1 MGKKILKTLT
11 NNFGFKL
18 LALAFAVI
26 LWLVVYSVDDPVI
39 TRNYTTNVTL
49 VNEGNI
55 QDKYFEILDNSNNV
69 TFSVSAQRS
78 YLDRIDD
85 SDFSASADFNDM
97 VVSEDGTRGSIK
109 IDIVASR
116 YSSSLKI
123 NGSSKFVTV
132 SLEDAKSKQFIVTPT
147 TEGAVADG
155 YALGDVT
162 ISGSNVLKVSGPTTV
177 VSRISKAIAAIN
189 IDGMSQNLSDNVVP
203 VLYDEN
209 GDEVDTTKLTLSRT
223 TVTVSAMILATK
235 KVSINL
241 TAKGTP
247 ADGYALAG
255 ISSSASS
262 VWIKGPTATINP
274 ITSIEI
280 PSDVLDIGGASASLE
295 TMINITEYLPTGV
308 ALLDSSDATISIF
321 VDIEAYETR
330 VFEVSVDNITIEGLS
345 AQNELSF
352 PQGVVYVSLTGLAVD
367 LDSLDAQNL
376 RGNVDVTA
384 LDPGS
389 HVVNVEV
396 DVDESRFTVT
406 SSRAQVNIDVKS
418 GGTQAENGEAAE
430 DEGGRE
436 TDANGANSSDE
447 NENGIENSSDTG
459 DSADAGDSED
469 TGTVSDSEVTS
480 NAEEEDGTAS
490 EPVWAED
497 SGAAESNDR

>member
-1 MGKKILKTLT
+1 
-11 NNFGFKL
+11 
-18 LALAFAVI
+18 
-26 LWLVVYSVDDPVI
+26 
-39 TRNYTTNVTL
+39 
-49 VNEGNI
+49 
-55 QDKYFEILDNSNNV
+55 
-69 TFSVSAQRS
+69 
-78 YLDRIDD
+78 
-85 SDFSASADFNDM
+85 
-97 VVSEDGTRGSIK
+97 
-109 IDIVASR
+109 
-116 YSSSLKI
+116 
-123 NGSSKFVTV
+123 
-132 SLEDAKSKQFIVTPT
+132 
-147 TEGAVADG
+147 
-155 YALGDVT
+155 
-162 ISGSNVLKVSGPTTV
+162 
-177 VSRISKAIAAIN
+177 
-189 IDGMSQNLSDNVVP
+189 
-203 VLYDEN
+203 
-209 GDEVDTTKLTLSRT
+209 VDTTKLTLSRT

-376 RGNVDVTA
+376 RGNVDVTG
-384 LDPGS
+384 LEPGS
-389 HVVNVEV
+389 HVVTVEM
-396 DVDESRFTVT
+396 DVDESRFTVA
-406 SSRAQVNIDVKS
+406 SSRAQVNIDEKS
-418 GGTQAENGEAAE
+418 DGTQAENGEAAE
-430 DEGGRE
+430 DEDGRE
-436 TDANGANSSDE
+436 TDTNDGNSSNADENGAGGTE
-447 NENGIENSSDTG
+447 NDAGDSSDTG
-459 DSADAGDSED
+459 SGADAAASADAG
-469 TGTVSDSEVTS
+469 TTSDSEVTS
-480 NAEEEDGTAS
+480 NEQGENGNDSDTS

-497 SGAAESNDR
+497 NGAAESRDR

>member
-49 VNEGNI
+49 VNEDNI
-55 QDKYFEILDNSNNV
+55 QDKYFEILDNSSNV

-109 IDIVASR
+109 IDIAASR

-235 KVSINL
+235 KVSLNL

-255 ISSSASS
+255 ISSSVSS
-262 VWIKGPTATINP
+262 VWIKGATATINP

-280 PSDVLDIGGASASLE
+280 PSDVLDISGASASLE
-295 TMINITEYLPTGV
+295 TMINITEYLPSGV
-308 ALLDSSDATISIF
+308 ALLDSGDATISIF

-330 VFEVSVDNITIEGLS
+330 IFEVNVDNITIEGLS

-352 PQGVVYVSLTGLAVD
+352 PQGVVYVSITGLAVD

-384 LDPGS
+384 LEPGS
-389 HVVNVEV
+389 HVVTVEL
-396 DVDESRFTVT
+396 DVDESRFTVA

-418 GGTQAENGEAAE
+418 DGTQPGNGGEAE
-430 DEGGRE
+430 DEDGRE
-436 TDANGANSSDE
+436 ADSDNTDAGASD
-447 NENGIENSSDTG
+447 
-459 DSADAGDSED
+459 DAE
-469 TGTVSDSEVTS
+469 TASDSEVTS
-480 NAEEEDGTAS
+480 NEEEDDGSDSDTS
-490 EPVWAED
+490 EP
-497 SGAAESNDR
+497 